1 MDLAESTQQLGTHKW
16 RHMLKCRSPQG
27 RHANGKRP
35 RTPKRLTEL
44 TEVTK
49 LPITGTK
56 GENPSPRLK
65 TNIIPELEKTIEETS
80 ETEAI
85 NGPDHVTTFKTE
97 GRTQLASLVI

>member
-1 MDLAESTQQLGTHKW
+1 M
-16 RHMLKCRSPQG
+16 
-27 RHANGKRP
+27 
-35 RTPKRLTEL
+35 
-44 TEVTK
+44 
-49 LPITGTK
+49 
-56 GENPSPRLK
+56 K